1 MIKDGPLKTAI
12 EAPTDNVLKQEL
24 TSYILEDKVLVK
36 RTVVRKFN
44 ANGDYHDYSTSE
56 PLMEVV

>member
-1 MIKDGPLKTAI
+1 MIKEGPLKTALN
-12 EAPTDNVLKQEL
+12 APTDNVLKQEL
-24 TSYILEDKVLVK
+24 TSYVLEDKVLVK